1 MFDQILGFLCVCVL
15 LVCFVAF
22 SVASWR
28 HFDRVSRSRGNQLVR
43 VLTLA
48 GTAVSVWLVFS
59 DWPPVAWQSAASILL
74 GITSLCIF
82 IAAIR
87 SAPSGELHVAFTGSG
102 PGRLVTTG
110 IYRHVRNP
118 LYTSYLAYWAGW
130 IPASDLHLANVCLFA
145 LFAAMYFAAVRDEE
159 QFLARTFGDQYTA
172 FKSRTGRFL
181 PKVRSIRPSVPQ
193 A

>member
-1 MFDQILGFLCVCVL
+1 MFGHFLGFFCVWVL

-28 HFDRVSRSRGNQLVR
+28 HFDRVSRSRGNQFVR

-48 GTAVSVWLVFS
+48 GTAVLVWLVLS

-74 GITSLCIF
+74 GILSLCIF
-82 IAAIR
+82 TAAIR

-102 PGRLVTTG
+102 PDRLVTTG

-130 IPASDLHLANVCLFA
+130 IPASGMHPASVFLFA
-145 LFAAMYFAAVRDEE
+145 FFAAVYFAAVRGEE

-181 PKVRSIRPSVPQ
+181 PKFRSTRPTVPQ